1 MPISPYTMDVLYR
14 NGSIDYIPYELMAP
28 VQYPNKPVNYQLQ
41 SPSVALNSLGMAS
54 DYYDAQG
61 VNGVNGVNEYRNL
74 AQEHPELNKSPYTK
88 KTILKGL
95 ASLGI
100 LVGTTFLLIKG
111 GKALKFDTTKIKAFF
126 SKLNPVKWFKK

>member
-1 MPISPYTMDVLYR
+1 MSISPYTMDVLYR
-14 NGSIDYIPYELMAP
+14 NGSIDYVPYELMAP

-61 VNGVNGVNEYRNL
+61 VNGVNGVNEYRNIK
-74 AQEHPELNKSPYTK
+74 EDNSITKTPYTK
-88 KTILKGL
+88 RAILKGL